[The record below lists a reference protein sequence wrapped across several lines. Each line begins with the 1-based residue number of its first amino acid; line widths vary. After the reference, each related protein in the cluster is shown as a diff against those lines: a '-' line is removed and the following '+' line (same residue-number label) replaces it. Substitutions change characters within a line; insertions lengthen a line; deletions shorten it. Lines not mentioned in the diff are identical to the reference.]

1 MSTRPPDNDRQPLA
15 VEAIAKLLTR
25 ATQQLD
31 TGTVTALQRARNIAL
46 GRQLQKK
53 HVFALS
59 TGQGA
64 HWLMPHSTH
73 QWVAVAILLV
83 AMLFGGITY
92 VHHTQEHDLAHLDA
106 EILTD
111 DLPLEVFVD

>member
-1 MSTRPPDNDRQPLA
+1 MNVKPPENDRQPFA

-31 TGTVTALQRARNIAL
+31 TDTVTALQRARSIAL
-46 GRQLQKK
+46 ERQLQKK

-59 TGQGA
+59 SGQGA
-64 HWLMPHSTH
+64 HWLIPHSTH
-73 QWVAVAILLV
+73 QWAAAVIVLVTILV
-83 AMLFGGITY
+83 GGINY
-92 VHHTQEHDLAHLDA
+92 WQHAQEHELSHLDA
-106 EILTD
+106 EILID